1 MYMRALFLIALIDVV
16 QSDPRRHC
24 AYFDCHFFV
33 APRLT
38 MLTPGGYGHN
48 PTYEWLRMWRFRPG
62 QMHWIS
68 HAPPALIAPAHLAP
82 TGLPVANTT
91 GTQWVSLS
99 NSPAQQNYA
108 GIGSPPVC
116 FTHRETRAHG
126 LVFTHYAYAV
136 EDQVHTH
143 VVGAKGSMALVVIIN
158 DTRWA
163 NTFAG
168 SFQRTFLRLRR
179 CAVAV
184 ASSSSHRER
193 RAGPRG

>member
-1 MYMRALFLIALIDVV
+1 MALPDACF

-68 HAPPALIAPAHLAP
+68 HAPPSLIAPAALVR
-82 TGLPVANTT
+82 GGGVPVATT
-91 GTQWVSLS
+91 AGTQWVSLA
-99 NSPAQQNYA
+99 NTPEQQEYA
-108 GIGSPPVC
+108 GGGQQPPPLC

-136 EDQVHTH
+136 EDQV
-143 VVGAKGSMALVVIIN
+143 
-158 DTRWA
+158 
-163 NTFAG
+163 
-168 SFQRTFLRLRR
+168 RTQGIRLA
-179 CAVAV
+179 C
-184 ASSSSHRER
+184 
-193 RAGPRG
+193 